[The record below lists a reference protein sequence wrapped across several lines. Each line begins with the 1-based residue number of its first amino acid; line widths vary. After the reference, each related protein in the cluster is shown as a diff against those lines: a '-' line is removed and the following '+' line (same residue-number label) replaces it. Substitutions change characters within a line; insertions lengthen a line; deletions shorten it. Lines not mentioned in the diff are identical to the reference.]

1 MVFSICSNI
10 PLKTIISILRK
21 TYFCKKKIQPH
32 PEFYI
37 EKNIAFR
44 NGIQYKLVKYK
55 NDATRISIGF
65 NVCSIKNVKDVHI
78 LMFLRNL
85 FNNMHGRL
93 FLKLREENGMTYSSN
108 AETYFTDDIG
118 VFVINII
125 SNNKKTLDVLN
136 IVISILNNLWKSEIT
151 KKEFS
156 LVQGYIQSTYVMNME
171 DSDTFSLY
179 NGKHAIYGDEITQ
192 YETIYAKYF
201 KHITITEIHKC
212 FQKYFNKDM
221 MCVAIL
227 GKKLPELNKVKNI
240 CEKYK
245 GK

>member
-1 MVFSICSNI
+1 
-10 PLKTIISILRK
+10 
-21 TYFCKKKIQPH
+21 
-32 PEFYI
+32 
-37 EKNIAFR
+37 
-44 NGIQYKLVKYK
+44 
-55 NDATRISIGF
+55 
-65 NVCSIKNVKDVHI
+65 
-78 LMFLRNL
+78 
-85 FNNMHGRL
+85 MHGRL

-151 KKEFS
+151 KKDFL

-192 YETIYAKYF
+192 YETIYEKYF
-201 KHITITEIHKC
+201 KHITIAEIHKC

-245 GK
+245 CK